1 MPRNSARDR
10 LARLENVASLLKADE
25 HVTVAGLAEELG
37 VAQRTLWRDIQLL
50 RDQGYP
56 IEADRG
62 RGGGVRL
69 SRNWG
74 IGRLSLSQQE
84 AIDLLISLAIAERM
98 NSPLFMA
105 NLKSVR
111 RKLIAS
117 FSSAMKRQ
125 LLGLKARVLVGPS
138 ASPFVLSSFESA
150 PRQVV
155 AELHRAFLNQQPLKI
170 GYRDE
175 KASKTTR
182 LIEPHYLLL
191 NYPVWYVLA
200 WDRLRNGTRTFRCD
214 RIEQSAIQ
222 DGGFRLR
229 PLDDFQLAREAGFP
243 E

>member
-10 LARLENVASLLKADE
+10 MNRLEAIASLLKADE
-25 HVTVAGLAEELG
+25 PVTVAGMAAELG
-37 VAQRTLWRDIQLL
+37 VAARTMWRDIQLL

-69 SRNWG
+69 NRNWG
-74 IGRLSLSQQE
+74 IGRLSLGQQE

-111 RKLIAS
+111 RKLMAS
-117 FSSAMKRQ
+117 FAPAMKRR
-125 LLGLKARVLVGPS
+125 LIGLKARVLVGPS
-138 ASPFVLSSFESA
+138 ASPFVLSSFQSA
-150 PRQVV
+150 PAPVV
-155 AELHRAFLNQQPLKI
+155 AELHRAFLMLQPLKI

-175 KASKTTR
+175 KSSYSTR
-182 LIEPHYLLL
+182 IIEPHHLLL

-200 WDRLRNGTRTFRCD
+200 WDWLRKGTRTFRCD
-214 RIEQSAIQ
+214 RIENSEIEEGA
-222 DGGFRLR
+222 FRLR
-229 PLDDFQLAREAGFP
+229 PLAEFQAAHDAGFL
-243 E
+243 